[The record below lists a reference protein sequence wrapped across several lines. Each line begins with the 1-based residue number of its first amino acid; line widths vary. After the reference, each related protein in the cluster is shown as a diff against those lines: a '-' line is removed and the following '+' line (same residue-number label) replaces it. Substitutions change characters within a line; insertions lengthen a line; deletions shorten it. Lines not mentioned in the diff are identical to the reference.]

1 MADWTNFDIE
11 RAYIVQAAI
20 TDYNQSGEG
29 NEMAVPGYV
38 QAKTKQAGAN
48 VNVRGGPSLKHAP
61 ITTISTG
68 TWVKRLP
75 GSTIAADGY
84 TWAAIA
90 VDKNANSHLHGWC
103 ALEVIW
109 VGD

>member
-48 VNVRGGPSLKHAP
+48 VNVRGGPGLKHAAV
-61 ITTISTG
+61 TTVKTG
-68 TWVKRLP
+68 DWVKRLP
-75 GSTIAADGY
+75 GGTISADGY
-84 TWAAIA
+84 TWANVA
-90 VDKNANSHLHGWC
+90 VDKDASSHVHGWV
-103 ALEVIW
+103 AEQVIEV
-109 VGD
+109 